1 MSIGENRIIVR
12 NSGMRNDVLVR
23 GMKVDIPCEIP
34 TFMLCVWFR
43 GLCLKSYEG
52 SGHHLHLIVLK
63 PHWLLQ
69 LCAFQNHEVEAKRLL
84 ILTTGRNRIDRSDR
98 PSESSKG
105 TMAEDLHA
113 TADGKYVTFHV
124 EHPFWLVHGEGLVQS
139 L

>member
-1 MSIGENRIIVR
+1 MSIGENRIMVR

-23 GMKVDIPCEIP
+23 GMKVAIPCEIA

-84 ILTTGRNRIDRSDR
+84 MIIGNCINRLDSAMESPER
-98 PSESSKG
+98 PVIG
-105 TMAEDLHA
+105 HLHEA
-113 TADGKYVTFHV
+113 ARRIQVLLLHV
-124 EHPFWLVHGEGLVQS
+124 ACFLSWVNYRV
-139 L
+139 